1 MRCRWPL
8 LSLLL
13 VGCALPAA
21 QKVEPRIAAAGAAPP
36 HVAPEPA
43 PLAGAPLERIELGD
57 GEEAFVALPVGA
69 RDRRPVFVGV
79 HGAGDRAD
87 WACTEWQQATAG
99 YAIIV
104 CPRSKH
110 VHPQDPNAYVWGSAE
125 QIASAADRAV
135 AVVHERV
142 APWAIDAPLVYA
154 GWSQGGTLAADVVR
168 ARPGVYDRAVLVEV
182 GHTALDPD
190 AVARGLRAGGV
201 ARAIVACESTKCR
214 TFAQAFV
221 GSARRQ
227 HLAVTV
233 GDAGSRPH
241 LFDEPVYRALAP
253 WLAELHAEDARY
265 AGLTAAIDARWATD

>member
-1 MRCRWPL
+1 MRSRPLL

-13 VGCALPAA
+13 VGCARPA
-21 QKVEPRIAAAGAAPP
+21 KVEPRIAAADTAAPRLTMD
-36 HVAPEPA
+36 PA
-43 PLAGAPLERIELGD
+43 PLTGAPIERIDLGD

-69 RDRRPVFVGV
+69 RERRPIFVGV

-87 WACTEWQQATAG
+87 WACAEWQQVTAG
-99 YAIIV
+99 YAIVV

-110 VHPQDPNAYVWGSAE
+110 VHAQDPNAYVWGSAE
-125 QIASAADRAV
+125 QIASAAERAV
-135 AVVHERV
+135 AAVRERV
-142 APWAIDAPLVYA
+142 APWALDAPLVYA

-190 AVARGLRAGGV
+190 AVARGLRTGGV
-201 ARAIVACESTKCR
+201 EHAVVACESAKCR
-214 TFAQAFV
+214 SFADAFAR
-221 GSARRQ
+221 SARRQ
-227 HLAVTV
+227 RLAVTV

-253 WLAELHAEDARY
+253 RIAELHSEDARY
-265 AGLTAAIDARWATD
+265 AGLTAAIDARWSTD